1 MTFNPGMMRKSRG
14 GRPAAMQRERGGAG
28 GRRTGEAMKAIR
40 RLRNYVGGE
49 WAEPRESRWLD
60 VENPSTGEV
69 IARVPLS
76 RASDLDAAVGAAK
89 AAFRVWST
97 TPVDKRVAP
106 LFKLAAMIR
115 DDREAIARLITEE
128 NGKSLPDA
136 RAEVDRT
143 LENVETACG
152 MPVLQQGDKLV
163 GAAPGIDGEVVRVP
177 IGVFAMI
184 APFNFPAMVPFWFI
198 PYALATGNTFV
209 VKPSELVPCTMQFL
223 AELMDRCG
231 FPKGVFNLTHGDRE
245 VAEAIVAHAD
255 VAGVSVV
262 GRSVTARAIAEGC
275 VRTNKRF
282 QAMGGAKNHLVVMPD
297 ARLDEV
303 VRNMITSG
311 YGCAGQRCMASS
323 AIVCV
328 GEETYRDVVD
338 RFVRASREVTVA
350 NPLDP
355 KVADLPMVM
364 GPVISARAKEFIL
377 SMIDAG
383 LKEGATLALDGRG
396 VQVPGGEKGHFLG
409 PTVFTEVRP
418 GMTIHQTEIFGP
430 VQVILKAGTLDEAIR
445 VVNDHPYGNGASIY
459 TQNGYYARKF
469 KLEAQAGMI
478 GVNVGIPAPVAYLP
492 FGGMKSSQFS
502 HIKAQG
508 RAIVNFFTQDK
519 IVTERYWP
527 EV

>member
-1 MTFNPGMMRKSRG
+1 MPI
-14 GRPAAMQRERGGAG
+14 RE
-28 GRRTGEAMKAIR
+28 
-40 RLRNYVGGE
+40 LRNYVDGA
-49 WAEPRESRWLD
+49 WNEPAGRDLLD
-60 VENPSTGEV
+60 VENPSTGGT

-76 RASDLDAAVGAAK
+76 SAADLDAAVAAAR
-89 AAFRVWST
+89 AAFPAWST

-106 LFKLAAMIR
+106 LFRLASLIR
-115 DDREAIARLITEE
+115 DNRETLARQITEE

-152 MPVLQQGDKLV
+152 MPILQQGDKLI
-163 GAAPGIDGEVVRVP
+163 GAAPGIDGEVVRLP

-198 PYALATGNTFV
+198 PYAVATGNTFV
-209 VKPSELVPCTMQFL
+209 VKPSEQVPCTLQIL
-223 AELMDRCG
+223 AEYIDRCG
-231 FPKGVFNLTHGDRE
+231 FPRGVFNLMNGDRR
-245 VAEAIVAHAD
+245 VAEAIVAHPG

-262 GRSVTARAIAEGC
+262 GRTATAQAIAEAC

-297 ARLDEV
+297 ARMDEAI
-303 VRNMITSG
+303 RNMITSG

-328 GEETYRDVVD
+328 GDETYRRVID
-338 RFVRASREVTVA
+338 RFVRASSEVVVA
-350 NPLDP
+350 DPLDP
-355 KVADLPMVM
+355 KVADRPMVM
-364 GPVISARAKEFIL
+364 GPVISAKAKEFIL
-377 SMIDAG
+377 SMIDTG
-383 LKEGATLALDGRG
+383 IKEGAKLALDGRG
-396 VQVPGGEKGHFLG
+396 VKVQGREEGHYIG
-409 PTVFTEVRP
+409 PTVFTEVRS
-418 GMTIHQTEIFGP
+418 GMSVHRTEIFGP
-430 VQVILKAGTLDEAIR
+430 VQVILKAADLDEAIS

-469 KLEAQAGMI
+469 KLEALAGMI

-492 FGGMKSSQFS
+492 FGGMKASQFS

-508 RAIVNFFTQDK
+508 RATVAFFTEDK

-527 EV
+527 EA

>member
-1 MTFNPGMMRKSRG
+1 MPL
-14 GRPAAMQRERGGAG
+14 RE
-28 GRRTGEAMKAIR
+28 
-40 RLRNYVGGE
+40 LRNYVDGRFIDPE
-49 WAEPRESRWLD
+49 RSDRLD

-76 RASDLDAAVGAAK
+76 AASDLDTAVAAAQ
-89 AAFRVWST
+89 AAFPAWAA
-97 TPVDKRVAP
+97 TPADKRVAP
-106 LFKLAAMIR
+106 LFKLATLIR
-115 DDREAIARLITEE
+115 DNRETIARLITEE

-163 GAAPGIDGEVVRVP
+163 GAAPGIDGEVLRLP

-184 APFNFPAMVPFWFI
+184 APFNFPAMVPFWFA
-198 PYALATGNTFV
+198 PYAIATGNTFV
-209 VKPSELVPCTMQFL
+209 VKPSELVPCTMQL
-223 AELMDRCG
+223 LTDYLDRCG
-231 FPKGVFNLTHGDRE
+231 LPKGVFNLINGDRT
-245 VAEAIVAHAD
+245 VAEGIVAHPAI
-255 VAGVSVV
+255 AGVSVV
-262 GRSVTARAIAEGC
+262 GRTVTAQAIAEAC
-275 VRTNKRF
+275 VKSNKRF

-297 ARLDEV
+297 ARLDEA

-328 GEETYRDVVD
+328 GDSTWREVTD
-338 RFVRASREVTVA
+338 RFVRASREVVVA

-355 KVADLPMVM
+355 KVADQPMVM
-364 GPVISARAKEFIL
+364 GPVISAKAKEFIL

-383 LKEGATLALDGRG
+383 LKEGARLALDGRALK
-396 VQVPGGEKGHFLG
+396 VTGGEKGHFIG

-418 GMTIHQTEIFGP
+418 GMTIHRTEIFGP
-430 VQVILKAGTLDEAIR
+430 VQVILKTSTLDEAIGI
-445 VVNDHPYGNGASIY
+445 VNDHPYGNGASIY
-459 TQNGYYARKF
+459 TRSGYNARKF

-492 FGGMKSSQFS
+492 FGGMKSSQLS

-508 RAIVNFFTQDK
+508 KAIVNFFTQDK

-527 EV
+527 EA

>member
-1 MTFNPGMMRKSRG
+1 MAVRK
-14 GRPAAMQRERGGAG
+14 
-28 GRRTGEAMKAIR
+28 
-40 RLRNYVGGE
+40 LRNYVDGGFV
-49 WAEPRESRWLD
+49 EPARCDWLD
-60 VENPSTGEV
+60 VENPSTGAF

-76 RASDLDAAVGAAK
+76 GSTDTEAAVAAAN
-89 AAFRVWST
+89 AAFPSWSA
-97 TPVDKRVAP
+97 TPVDRRVAP
-106 LFKLAAMIR
+106 LFKLAALIR
-115 DDREAIARLITEE
+115 DDREAIARLLTEE

-152 MPVLQQGDKLV
+152 MPVLQQGDMLI
-163 GAAPGIDGEVVRVP
+163 GAAPGIDGEVLRVP

-209 VKPSELVPCTMQFL
+209 VKPSELVPCTMQLL
-223 AELMDRCG
+223 AEFIGRCG
-231 FPKGVFNLTHGDRE
+231 FPKGVFNLVNGDRA
-245 VAEAIVAHAD
+245 VAEALLASPR

-262 GRSVTARAIAEGC
+262 GRTATAQAVAEAC

-297 ARLDEV
+297 ARMDEV
-303 VRNMITSG
+303 IRNMITSG

-328 GEETYRDVVD
+328 GDEIYRRVTD
-338 RFVRASREVTVA
+338 RFVRASREVVVG

-355 KVADLPMVM
+355 SLADRPMVM
-364 GPVISARAKEFIL
+364 GPVISAGAKAFIL

-383 LKEGATLALDGRG
+383 VKEGARLSLDGRG
-396 VQVPGGEKGHFLG
+396 VVVPGGEKGHYIG

-418 GMTIHQTEIFGP
+418 GMAIHETEIFGP

-445 VVNDHPYGNGASIY
+445 IVNGHPYGNGASIY

-492 FGGMKSSQFS
+492 FGGMKASQLS

-508 RAIVNFFTQDK
+508 KAIVGFFTQDK

-527 EV
+527 ET

>member
-1 MTFNPGMMRKSRG
+1 MAVQN
-14 GRPAAMQRERGGAG
+14 
-28 GRRTGEAMKAIR
+28 
-40 RLRNYVGGE
+40 LRNYVGGG
-49 WAEPRESRWLD
+49 WREPAGGDWLD
-60 VENPSTGEV
+60 VENPSTGET

-76 RASDLDAAVGAAK
+76 PAAEAGAAIAAAK
-89 AAFRVWST
+89 AAYPSWAA
-97 TPVDKRVAP
+97 TPADKRVAP
-106 LFKLAAMIR
+106 LFRLAEMIR
-115 DDREAIARLITEE
+115 ADRETLSRLIAQE

-152 MPVLQQGDKLV
+152 MPVLQQGDVLV
-163 GAAPGIDGEVVRVP
+163 GAAPGIDGEVLRLP
-177 IGVFAMI
+177 IGVFAVI

-198 PYALATGNTFV
+198 PYALATGNTVV
-209 VKPSELVPCTMQFL
+209 VKPSEIVPCTMQRL
-223 AELMDRCG
+223 AEFIDRCG
-231 FPKGVFNLTHGDRE
+231 LPGGVFNLVNGDAQ
-245 VAEAIVAHAD
+245 VAEAFLASPD

-262 GRSVTARAIAEGC
+262 GRSTTARAVAEAC
-275 VRTNKRF
+275 VRSNKRF

-297 ARLDEV
+297 ARIDEA

-328 GEETYRDVVD
+328 GEATWREVID
-338 RFVRASREVTVA
+338 RFVRASREVIVA

-355 KVADLPMVM
+355 KVADRPMVV
-364 GPVISARAKEFIL
+364 GPVISAKALAFIL

-383 LKEGATLALDGRG
+383 LKEGARLALDGRG
-396 VQVPGGEKGHFLG
+396 ITVAGCERGHFIG

-418 GMTIHQTEIFGP
+418 GMTIHRTEIFGP

-445 VVNDHPYGNGASIY
+445 IVNDHPYGNGASIY
-459 TQNGYYARKF
+459 TQSGYHARRF

-492 FGGMKSSQFS
+492 FGGMKDSQLS

-508 RAIVNFFTQDK
+508 KAIVQFYTQDK

-527 EV
+527 ET